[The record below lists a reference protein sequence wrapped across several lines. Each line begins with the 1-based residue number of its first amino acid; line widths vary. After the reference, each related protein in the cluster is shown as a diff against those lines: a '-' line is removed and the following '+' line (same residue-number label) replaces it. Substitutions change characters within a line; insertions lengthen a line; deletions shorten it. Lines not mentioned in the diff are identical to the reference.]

1 MCPPTWDGWQC
12 WEEEG
17 EEGRAEERQCP
28 TYIYFFTHRAASGV
42 GCQSKSVS
50 QSVR

>member
-28 TYIYFFTHRAASGV
+28 TYIYFYKKDGDLKHK
-42 GCQSKSVS
+42 Q
-50 QSVR
+50 